1 MLREARLCSGTREEA
16 CRGWAEDG
24 PAAAALGSRYQQEG
38 VVALEVES
46 PVVSRAR
53 ILKPGYP

>member
-1 MLREARLCSGTREEA
+1 MLREVSCALGMGSRH
-16 CRGWAEDG
+16 AEDG
-24 PAAAALGSRYQQEG
+24 PPAALGSRHQQEG
-38 VVALEVES
+38 VVALEEKS